1 MTTDSLGRSGLADGI
16 GTPRPAKPRAR
27 HLPRIGHASRFG
39 MSLRE
44 RYLVIGHLLVIA
56 LALGDDE
63 LVETLG
69 EQFGWSAATMGM
81 AETILSLGV
90 LAAWGALTLAWVR
103 CRAGDRP

>member
-1 MTTDSLGRSGLADGI
+1 MTTDSLGRSGLADGL
-16 GTPRPAKPRAR
+16 GTSRPAKPRAR

-63 LVETLG
+63 LAETIG
-69 EQFGWSAATMGM
+69 TQFGWSSATMGIF
-81 AETILSLGV
+81 ETVLSLAL

-103 CRAGDRP
+103 CRDGEKR

>member
-1 MTTDSLGRSGLADGI
+1 MTTESIGGSGHAEPLAR
-16 GTPRPAKPRAR
+16 PRPSLTGFRR
-27 HLPRIGHASRFG
+27 LPPIGHASRFG

-63 LVETLG
+63 LAETIG
-69 EQFGWSAATMGM
+69 TQFGWSSATMGIF
-81 AETILSLGV
+81 ETVLSLAL

-103 CRAGDRP
+103 CRDGEKR